1 MPATFNYKLSLE
13 KSFNL
18 KQQEDPDVF
27 HGLKAIA
34 SEFILMRAVED
45 MQDEDIAKINITD
58 FSEPEEL
65 VAYLQKEIPDFKKKF
80 NSYFKEFVKEH
91 GFND

>member
-1 MPATFNYKLSLE
+1 MPAPFNYKQSLE

-27 HGLKAIA
+27 YGLEAIA
-34 SEFILMRAVED
+34 SEFILVKAVED
-45 MQDEDIAKINITD
+45 MQDEDIEKVNKEN

-65 VAYLQKEIPDFKKKF
+65 VAYLQKEIPGFKKKF
-80 NSYFKEFVKEH
+80 NSYFKEFINEY
-91 GFND
+91 GFDG